1 MLINKSIKELGR
13 LLKKKEISSIDLVK
27 ESYSRFEAL
36 DQKMHSFITIKDKT
50 IALKEA
56 EEKDKNR
63 KSDSSMIYGLPFSV
77 KDAYVT
83 KDLRTTAGSKILDD
97 YFSPYN
103 ATVVEK
109 LAKAGGILVGKNNMD
124 NWGHGASNENTNYE
138 IPHNPWDMERI
149 TGGSSGGSA
158 VAVAT
163 RMVPFAIGED
173 TGGSIRNP
181 SSICNISGLKVT
193 YGRVSRHG
201 AIAYA
206 SSLDTVGPMAK
217 SVEDLSYLLEII
229 AGHDDYDSTSSSQKV
244 EKYYEYLGKSIKGK
258 VIGLPKEFFG
268 KGLNPEIKKTVLAAT
283 KVFEK
288 LGARICEVN
297 LPHFVYGVSIYYLI
311 ALSETSSN
319 LGRYDSFRYG
329 DKRELFSNESVRRI
343 LLGTYALSTGY
354 ADKLYKKAQKL
365 RTILIQE
372 YEEVLN
378 SCDVLLSPVTPS
390 LPSKIGEMISDPLK
404 NLLEDLY
411 TGTVNLVG
419 APALAIPAGFT
430 EKGLPVGL
438 QIIGKK
444 FGEGELFQFG
454 YLYQQETDWHKR
466 LPTLITGS
474 PPTRG

>member
-1 MLINKSIKELGR
+1 MLIDKSIKELSD
-13 LLKKKEISSIDLVK
+13 LLKKKEISSVDLVN
-27 ESYSRFEAL
+27 ESYSQIEKL
-36 DQKMHSFITIKDKT
+36 DQKLHSFITVKDKKIT
-50 IALKEA
+50 LKEA
-56 EEKDKNR
+56 EEKDKNI
-63 KSDSSMIYGLPFSV
+63 KGDSSVIYGLPFAV

-83 KDLRTTAGSKILDD
+83 KDLRTTAASKILDD
-97 YFSPYN
+97 YHSPYN

-109 LAKAGGILVGKNNMD
+109 LTKAGGILIGKNNLD
-124 NWGHGASNENTNYE
+124 SWGHGASNENTDYKT
-138 IPHNPWDMERI
+138 PHNPWDMNHI

-158 VAVAT
+158 VAVAA
-163 RMVPFAIGED
+163 RMTSFVIGED

-181 SSICNISGLKVT
+181 SSICNVSGLKVT
-193 YGRVSRHG
+193 YGRVSRYG

-217 SVEDLSYLLEII
+217 SAEDLSYLLEIM
-229 AGHDDYDSTSSSQKV
+229 AGHDEHDATSSTQKV
-244 EKYYEYLGKSIKGK
+244 EKYNEYLGKSIHGK
-258 VIGLPKEFFG
+258 TIGLPKEFFG
-268 KGLNPEIKKTVLAAT
+268 KGLDPEIKKTVLEAT

-288 LGARICEVN
+288 LGAKIQEIS
-297 LPHFVYGVSIYYLI
+297 LPHFAYGVSIYYLI

-329 DKRELFSNESVRRI
+329 DKRELFSNESTRRI
-343 LLGTYALSTGY
+343 LLGTYALSAGY

-372 YEEVLN
+372 YEEALKT
-378 SCDVLLSPVTPS
+378 CDILLSPVTPS

-419 APALAIPAGFT
+419 APALVIPAGFS
-430 EKGLPVGL
+430 EKNLPIGL
-438 QIIGKK
+438 QLVGKK

-466 LPTLITGS
+466 LPTVLK
-474 PPTRG
+474 

>member
-1 MLINKSIKELGR
+1 MLIDYPIKKLSD
-13 LLKKKEISSIDLVK
+13 LLKKKEISSADLIK
-27 ESYSRFEAL
+27 ESYSRIENL
-36 DQKMHSFITIKDKT
+36 DQKLHSFITVKNKN

-56 EEKDKNR
+56 EEKDKN
-63 KSDSSMIYGLPFSV
+63 KNDNSSIVYGLPFAV

-83 KDLRTTAGSKILDD
+83 KDLRTTAGSKILNN

-103 ATVVEK
+103 ATVVDK
-109 LAKAGGILVGKNNMD
+109 LSNAGAILIGKNNLD
-124 NWGHGASNENTNYE
+124 SWGHGASNENTDYQ

-158 VAVAT
+158 VAIVT
-163 RMVPFAIGED
+163 RMASFAIGED

-193 YGRVSRHG
+193 YGRVSRYG

-229 AGHDDYDSTSSSQKV
+229 AGHDNYDSTSSSQKV

-268 KGLNPEIKKTVLAAT
+268 KGLDPEIKKTVLTAA

-288 LGARICEVN
+288 LGARIQEVS

-343 LLGTYALSTGY
+343 LLGTYALSAGY

-372 YEEVLN
+372 YEKSLKT
-378 SCDVLLSPVTPS
+378 CDVLLGPVTPS
-390 LPSKIGEMISDPLK
+390 LPSKIGEMINDPLK

-444 FGEGELFQFG
+444 FGEGELFQLG

-466 LPTLITGS
+466 LPTILNKK
-474 PPTRG
+474 

>member
-1 MLINKSIKELGR
+1 MLNKSIKELSE
-13 LLKKKEISSIDLVK
+13 LLNKKEISSVDLVK
-27 ESYSRFEAL
+27 ETYSQIEKL
-36 DQKMHSFITIKDKT
+36 DQKLHSFITVKDKN

-56 EEKDKNR
+56 EGKDKNR
-63 KSDSSMIYGLPFSV
+63 KSDSLIIYGLPFAI

-83 KDLRTTAGSKILDD
+83 KDLRTTAGSIILND
-97 YFSPYN
+97 YHSPYN

-109 LAKAGGILVGKNNMD
+109 LAKAGGILIGKNNMD

-138 IPHNPWDMERI
+138 VPHNPWDMERI

-163 RMVPFAIGED
+163 RMTPFAIGED

-181 SSICNISGLKVT
+181 SSMCNISGLKVT
-193 YGRVSRHG
+193 YGRVSRYG

-217 SVEDLSYLLEII
+217 SVEDLSYLLEIM
-229 AGHDDYDSTSSSQKV
+229 AGHDDYDATSSRLPV
-244 EKYYEYLGKSIKGK
+244 EKYSKYLSGSIKGK
-258 VIGLPKEFFG
+258 IIGLPKEFFG
-268 KGLNPEIKKTVLAAT
+268 EGLDPEIKKTVLTAI

-288 LGARICEVN
+288 LGAKIIEVS

-319 LGRYDSFRYG
+319 LGRYDSFRFG
-329 DKRELFSNESVRRI
+329 DKRDLFSNESTRRI
-343 LLGTYALSTGY
+343 LLGTYALSAGY

-372 YEEVLN
+372 YEEALKI
-378 SCDVLLSPVTPS
+378 CDVLLSPVTPS

-419 APALAIPAGFT
+419 APALVIPAGFS
-430 EKGLPVGL
+430 EKNLPIGL
-438 QIIGKK
+438 QIVGKK
-444 FGEGELFQFG
+444 FSEGELFQFG

-466 LPTLITGS
+466 LPTILKNEK
-474 PPTRG
+474 

>member
-1 MLINKSIKELGR
+1 MLNKSIKELSS
-13 LLKKKEISSIDLVK
+13 LLNKKQISSVDLVN
-27 ESYSRFEAL
+27 ETYSQIEKFDSKL
-36 DQKMHSFITIKDKT
+36 HSFITVKDKSV
-50 IALKEA
+50 ALKEA
-56 EEKDKNR
+56 EEKDKIR
-63 KSDSSMIYGLPFSV
+63 KSDSSMVFGLPFAV

-83 KDLRTTAGSKILDD
+83 KDLRTTAGSKLLEN
-97 YFSPYN
+97 FNSPYN

-109 LAKAGGILVGKNNMD
+109 IIKAGGILIGKNNMD
-124 NWGHGASNENTNYE
+124 NWGHGASNENTNYQ

-158 VAVAT
+158 VSVST
-163 RMVPFAIGED
+163 RMVPFAVGED

-181 SSICNISGLKVT
+181 SSMCNISGLKVT
-193 YGRVSRHG
+193 YGRVSRYG

-217 SVEDLSYLLEII
+217 SVEDLSYLLEIM
-229 AGHDDYDSTSSSQKV
+229 AGHDDHDATSSRLPV
-244 EKYYEYLGKSIKGK
+244 EKYSQYLGDSIKGK
-258 VIGLPKEFFG
+258 IIGLPKEFLE
-268 KGLNPEIKKTVLAAT
+268 KGLDPEIKKTVLTAT

-288 LGARICEVN
+288 LGAKIIEVS
-297 LPHFVYGVSIYYLI
+297 LPHFIYGISIYYLI

-329 DKRELFSNESVRRI
+329 DKRELFSNETVRRI
-343 LLGTYALSTGY
+343 LLGTYALSSGY

-372 YEEVLN
+372 YDQALKK
-378 SCDVLLSPVTPS
+378 CDVLLSPVTPS

-419 APALAIPAGFT
+419 APALVIPAGFS
-430 EKGLPVGL
+430 ENNLPIGL
-438 QIIGKK
+438 QIVGKK
-444 FGEGELFQFG
+444 FGEGELFQLG
-454 YLYQQETDWHKR
+454 YNYQQETDWHKK
-466 LPTLITGS
+466 LPIILK
-474 PPTRG
+474 

>member
-1 MLINKSIKELGR
+1 MLIDNSIKKLSD
-13 LLKKKEISSIDLVK
+13 LLRKREISSVDLVK
-27 ESYSRFEAL
+27 ESYSQIETL
-36 DQKMHSFITIKDKT
+36 DKKLHSFITIKDKN

-63 KSDSSMIYGLPFSV
+63 KDDVSIIYGLPFAV

-83 KDLRTTAGSKILDD
+83 KDLRTTAGSKILND
-97 YFSPYN
+97 YHSPYN

-109 LAKAGGILVGKNNMD
+109 ITKAGGILIGKNNLD
-124 NWGHGASNENTNYE
+124 SWGHGASNENTDYQT
-138 IPHNPWDMERI
+138 PHNPWDMERI

-158 VAVAT
+158 VAVVT

-181 SSICNISGLKVT
+181 SSMCNISGLKVT
-193 YGRVSRHG
+193 YGRVSRYG

-217 SVEDLSYLLEII
+217 SVEDLSYILEII
-229 AGHDDYDSTSSSQKV
+229 AGQDDHDSTSSREKV
-244 EKYYEYLGKSIKGK
+244 EEYYQYLGRSVKGK

-268 KGLNPEIKKTVLAAT
+268 TGLDLEIKKTVLAAS

-288 LGARICEVN
+288 LGAKIQEVS

-319 LGRYDSFRYG
+319 LGRYDSYRFG
-329 DKRELFSNESVRRI
+329 DRRELFSNESVRRI
-343 LLGTYALSTGY
+343 LLGTYALSAGY

-372 YEEVLN
+372 YEEALET
-378 SCDVLLSPVTPS
+378 CDVLLSPVTPS

-419 APALAIPAGFT
+419 APALVIPAGFS
-430 EKGLPVGL
+430 EKNLPIGL

-444 FGEGELFQFG
+444 FGEGELLQIG

-466 LPTLITGS
+466 LPLIFKK
-474 PPTRG
+474 

>member
-1 MLINKSIKELGR
+1 MLNKSIKELSS
-13 LLKKKEISSIDLVK
+13 LLNKKQISSVDLVK
-27 ESYSRFEAL
+27 ETYSQIEKL
-36 DQKMHSFITIKDKT
+36 DSKLHSFITIKDKSV
-50 IALKEA
+50 ALKEA
-56 EEKDKNR
+56 EEKDKIR
-63 KSDSSMIYGLPFSV
+63 KNDSSIVFGLPFAV

-83 KDLRTTAGSKILDD
+83 KDLQTTAGSKLLEN
-97 YFSPYN
+97 FNSPYN

-109 LAKAGGILVGKNNMD
+109 IIKAGGILIGKNNMD
-124 NWGHGASNENTNYE
+124 NWGHGASNENTNYQ

-158 VAVAT
+158 VSVST
-163 RMVPFAIGED
+163 RMVPFAVGED

-181 SSICNISGLKVT
+181 SSMCNISGLKVT
-193 YGRVSRHG
+193 YGRVSRYG

-217 SVEDLSYLLEII
+217 SVEDLSYLLEIM
-229 AGHDDYDSTSSSQKV
+229 AGHDDHDATSSRLPV
-244 EKYYEYLGKSIKGK
+244 EKYSQYLGDSIKGK
-258 VIGLPKEFFG
+258 IIGLPKEFLE
-268 KGLNPEIKKTVLAAT
+268 KGLDPEIKKTVLTAT

-288 LGARICEVN
+288 LGAKIIEVS
-297 LPHFVYGVSIYYLI
+297 LPHFIYGISIYYLI

-329 DKRELFSNESVRRI
+329 DKRELFSNETVRRI
-343 LLGTYALSTGY
+343 LLGTYALSSGY

-372 YEEVLN
+372 YDQALKK
-378 SCDVLLSPVTPS
+378 CDVLLSPVTPS

-419 APALAIPAGFT
+419 APALVIPAGFS
-430 EKGLPVGL
+430 ENNLPIGL
-438 QIIGKK
+438 QIVGKK
-444 FGEGELFQFG
+444 FGEGELFQLG
-454 YLYQQETDWHKR
+454 YNYQQETDWHKK
-466 LPTLITGS
+466 LPIILK
-474 PPTRG
+474 

>member
-1 MLINKSIKELGR
+1 MLNKSIKELSS
-13 LLKKKEISSIDLVK
+13 LLNKKQISSVDLVK
-27 ESYSRFEAL
+27 ETYSQIEKL
-36 DQKMHSFITIKDKT
+36 DSKLHSFITIKDKSV
-50 IALKEA
+50 ALKEA
-56 EEKDKNR
+56 EEKDKIR
-63 KSDSSMIYGLPFSV
+63 KSDSSMVFGLPFAV

-83 KDLRTTAGSKILDD
+83 KDLRTTAGSKLLEN
-97 YFSPYN
+97 FNSPYN

-109 LAKAGGILVGKNNMD
+109 IIKAGGILIGKNNMD
-124 NWGHGASNENTNYE
+124 NWGHGASNENTNYQ

-158 VAVAT
+158 VSVST
-163 RMVPFAIGED
+163 RMVPFAVGED

-181 SSICNISGLKVT
+181 SSMCNISGLKVT
-193 YGRVSRHG
+193 YGRVSRYG

-217 SVEDLSYLLEII
+217 SVEDLSYLLEIM
-229 AGHDDYDSTSSSQKV
+229 AGHDDHDATSSRLPV
-244 EKYYEYLGKSIKGK
+244 EKYSQYLGDSIKGK
-258 VIGLPKEFFG
+258 IIGLPKEFLE
-268 KGLNPEIKKTVLAAT
+268 KGLDPEIKKTVLTAT

-288 LGARICEVN
+288 LGAKIIEVS
-297 LPHFVYGVSIYYLI
+297 LPHFIYGISIYYLI

-329 DKRELFSNESVRRI
+329 DKRELFSNETVRRI
-343 LLGTYALSTGY
+343 LLGTYALSSGY

-372 YEEVLN
+372 YDQALKK
-378 SCDVLLSPVTPS
+378 CDVLLSPVTPS

-419 APALAIPAGFT
+419 APALVIPAGFS
-430 EKGLPVGL
+430 ENNLPIGL
-438 QIIGKK
+438 QIVGKK
-444 FGEGELFQFG
+444 FGEGELFQLG
-454 YLYQQETDWHKR
+454 YSYQQETDWHKK
-466 LPTLITGS
+466 LPIILK
-474 PPTRG
+474 

>member
-1 MLINKSIKELGR
+1 MLNKSIKELSS
-13 LLKKKEISSIDLVK
+13 LLNKKQISSVDLVN
-27 ESYSRFEAL
+27 ETYSQIEKFDSKL
-36 DQKMHSFITIKDKT
+36 HSFITVKDKSV
-50 IALKEA
+50 ALKEA

-63 KSDSSMIYGLPFSV
+63 KSDSSVVFGLPFAV

-83 KDLRTTAGSKILDD
+83 KDLRTTAGSKLLEN
-97 YFSPYN
+97 FNSPYN

-109 LAKAGGILVGKNNMD
+109 IIKAGGILIGKNNMD

-158 VAVAT
+158 VSVST
-163 RMVPFAIGED
+163 RMVPFAVGED

-181 SSICNISGLKVT
+181 SSMCNISGLKVT
-193 YGRVSRHG
+193 YGRVSRYG

-217 SVEDLSYLLEII
+217 SVEDLSYLLEIM
-229 AGHDDYDSTSSSQKV
+229 AGHDDHDATSSRLPV
-244 EKYYEYLGKSIKGK
+244 EKYSQYLGDSIKGK
-258 VIGLPKEFFG
+258 IIGLPKEFLE
-268 KGLNPEIKKTVLAAT
+268 KGLDPEIKKTVLTAT

-288 LGARICEVN
+288 LGAKIIEVS
-297 LPHFVYGVSIYYLI
+297 LPHFIYGISIYYLI

-329 DKRELFSNESVRRI
+329 DKRELFSNETVRRI
-343 LLGTYALSTGY
+343 LLGTYALSSGY

-372 YEEVLN
+372 YDQALKK
-378 SCDVLLSPVTPS
+378 CDVLLSPVTPS

-419 APALAIPAGFT
+419 APALVIPAGFS
-430 EKGLPVGL
+430 ENNLPIGL
-438 QIIGKK
+438 QIVGKK
-444 FGEGELFQFG
+444 FGEGELFQLG
-454 YLYQQETDWHKR
+454 YSYQQETDWHKK
-466 LPTLITGS
+466 LPIILK
-474 PPTRG
+474 

>member
-1 MLINKSIKELGR
+1 MLNKSIKELSS
-13 LLKKKEISSIDLVK
+13 LLNKKQISSVDLVN
-27 ESYSRFEAL
+27 ETYSQIEKFDSKL
-36 DQKMHSFITIKDKT
+36 HSFITVKDKSVT
-50 IALKEA
+50 LKEA

-63 KSDSSMIYGLPFSV
+63 KSDSSVVFGLPFAV

-83 KDLRTTAGSKILDD
+83 KDLRTTAGSKLLEN
-97 YFSPYN
+97 FNSPYN

-109 LAKAGGILVGKNNMD
+109 IIKAGGILIGKNNMD
-124 NWGHGASNENTNYE
+124 NWGHGASNENTNYQ

-158 VAVAT
+158 VSVST
-163 RMVPFAIGED
+163 RMVPFAVGED

-181 SSICNISGLKVT
+181 SSMCNISGLKVT
-193 YGRVSRHG
+193 YGRVSRYG

-217 SVEDLSYLLEII
+217 SVEDLSYLLEIM
-229 AGHDDYDSTSSSQKV
+229 AGHDDHDATSSRLPV
-244 EKYYEYLGKSIKGK
+244 EKYSQYLGDSIKGK
-258 VIGLPKEFFG
+258 IIGLPKEFLE
-268 KGLNPEIKKTVLAAT
+268 KGLDPEIKKTVLTAT

-288 LGARICEVN
+288 LGAKIIEVS
-297 LPHFVYGVSIYYLI
+297 LPHFIYGISIYYLI

-329 DKRELFSNESVRRI
+329 DKRELFSNETVRRI
-343 LLGTYALSTGY
+343 LLGTYALSSGY

-372 YEEVLN
+372 YDQALKK
-378 SCDVLLSPVTPS
+378 CDVLLSPVTPS

-419 APALAIPAGFT
+419 APALVIPAGFS
-430 EKGLPVGL
+430 ENNLPIGL
-438 QIIGKK
+438 QIVGKK
-444 FGEGELFQFG
+444 FGEGELFQLG
-454 YLYQQETDWHKR
+454 YNYQQETDWHKK
-466 LPTLITGS
+466 LPIILK
-474 PPTRG
+474 

>member
-1 MLINKSIKELGR
+1 MLIDYSIKKLSD
-13 LLKKKEISSIDLVK
+13 LLRKKEISSVDLVK
-27 ESYSRFEAL
+27 ETYSRIESFDGKL
-36 DQKMHSFITIKDKT
+36 HSFITIKDKN
-50 IALKEA
+50 IALLEA
-56 EEKDKNR
+56 EEKDKNI
-63 KSDSSMIYGLPFSV
+63 KSSSSMVYGLPFAV
-77 KDAYVT
+77 KDAYCT
-83 KDLRTTAGSKILDD
+83 KDLRTTAGSKILNN

-109 LAKAGGILVGKNNMD
+109 LSNAGAILIGKNNLD
-124 NWGHGASNENTNYE
+124 NWGHGASNENTDYQ

-158 VAVAT
+158 VAIAT
-163 RMVPFAIGED
+163 RMIPFAIGED

-181 SSICNISGLKVT
+181 SSMCNISGLKVT
-193 YGRVSRHG
+193 YGRVSRYG

-229 AGHDDYDSTSSSQKV
+229 AGHDDYDSTSSSQKI
-244 EKYYEYLGKSIKGK
+244 EKYHEFLGKSIKGK

-268 KGLNPEIKKTVLAAT
+268 QGLDPEIKKNVLTAT

-288 LGARICEVN
+288 LGAKIQEIN

-329 DKRELFSNESVRRI
+329 DKRELFSNESTRRI
-343 LLGTYALSTGY
+343 LLGTYALSAGY
-354 ADKLYKKAQKL
+354 VDKLYKKAQKL

-372 YEEVLN
+372 YEEALKK
-378 SCDVLLSPVTPS
+378 CDVLLGPVTPS

-411 TGTVNLVG
+411 TGTINLVG

-430 EKGLPVGL
+430 KDNIPIGL

-444 FGEGELFQFG
+444 FSEGELFQLG

-466 LPTLITGS
+466 LPPIINKK
-474 PPTRG
+474 

>member
-1 MLINKSIKELGR
+1 MLNKSIKELSS
-13 LLKKKEISSIDLVK
+13 LLNKKQISSVDLVN
-27 ESYSRFEAL
+27 ETYSQIEKFDSKL
-36 DQKMHSFITIKDKT
+36 HSFITVKDKSVT
-50 IALKEA
+50 LKEA

-63 KSDSSMIYGLPFSV
+63 KSDSSVVFGLPFAV

-83 KDLRTTAGSKILDD
+83 KDLRTTAGSKLLEN
-97 YFSPYN
+97 FNSPYN

-109 LAKAGGILVGKNNMD
+109 IIKAGGILIGKNNMD

-158 VAVAT
+158 VSVST
-163 RMVPFAIGED
+163 RMVPFAVGED

-181 SSICNISGLKVT
+181 SSMCNISGLKVT
-193 YGRVSRHG
+193 YGRVSRYG

-217 SVEDLSYLLEII
+217 SVEDLSYLLEIM
-229 AGHDDYDSTSSSQKV
+229 AGHDDHDATSSRLPV
-244 EKYYEYLGKSIKGK
+244 EKYSQYLGDSIKGK
-258 VIGLPKEFFG
+258 IIGLPKEFLE
-268 KGLNPEIKKTVLAAT
+268 KGLDPEIKKTVLTAT

-288 LGARICEVN
+288 LGAKIIEVS
-297 LPHFVYGVSIYYLI
+297 LPHFIYGISIYYLI

-329 DKRELFSNESVRRI
+329 DKRELFSNETVRRI
-343 LLGTYALSTGY
+343 LLGTYALSSGY

-372 YEEVLN
+372 YDQALKK
-378 SCDVLLSPVTPS
+378 CDVLLSPVTPS

-419 APALAIPAGFT
+419 APALVIPAGFS
-430 EKGLPVGL
+430 ENNLPIGL
-438 QIIGKK
+438 QIVGKK
-444 FGEGELFQFG
+444 FGEGELFQLG
-454 YLYQQETDWHKR
+454 YSYQQETDWHKK
-466 LPTLITGS
+466 LPIILK
-474 PPTRG
+474 

>member
-1 MLINKSIKELGR
+1 MLIDHSIKELSN
-13 LLKKKEISSIDLVK
+13 LLKKKEISSVDLVK
-27 ESYSRFEAL
+27 ESYSRIEEFDL
-36 DQKMHSFITIKDKT
+36 KLHSFITIKDKT

-56 EEKDKNR
+56 EEKDKNI
-63 KSDSSMIYGLPFSV
+63 KNNSSIVYGLPFAV

-83 KDLRTTAGSKILDD
+83 KDLRTTAGSKILND
-97 YFSPYN
+97 YYSPYN

-109 LAKAGGILVGKNNMD
+109 IAKAGAILIGKNNMD
-124 NWGHGASNENTNYE
+124 NWGHGASNENTNYQ

-158 VAVAT
+158 VAVST

-181 SSICNISGLKVT
+181 SSMCDISGLKVT
-193 YGRVSRHG
+193 YGRVSRYG

-217 SVEDLSYLLEII
+217 SVEDLSYLLEIM
-229 AGHDDYDSTSSSQKV
+229 AGYDDHDSTSSTQKV
-244 EKYYEYLGKSIKGK
+244 ENYHKYLEKSIKGK

-268 KGLNPEIKKTVLAAT
+268 AGLDPEIKKTVLTAI
-283 KVFEK
+283 KIFEK
-288 LGARICEVN
+288 LGAKIQEVS

-329 DKRELFSNESVRRI
+329 DKRELFSNESIRRI
-343 LLGTYALSTGY
+343 LLGTYALSAGY

-372 YEEVLN
+372 YETALKT
-378 SCDVLLSPVTPS
+378 CDVLLGPVTPS
-390 LPSKIGEMISDPLK
+390 LPSKIGEMISDPVK

-411 TGTVNLVG
+411 TGTVNLIG
-419 APALAIPAGFT
+419 APALAIPAGFS
-430 EKGLPVGL
+430 EENLPIGFQVV
-438 QIIGKK
+438 GKK

-454 YLYQQETDWHKR
+454 YLYQQETDWHKK
-466 LPTLITGS
+466 LPPIIQNVKD
-474 PPTRG
+474 

>member
-1 MLINKSIKELGR
+1 MLNKSIKELSS
-13 LLKKKEISSIDLVK
+13 LLNKKQISSVDLVN
-27 ESYSRFEAL
+27 ETYSQIEKFDSKL
-36 DQKMHSFITIKDKT
+36 HSFITVKDKSVT
-50 IALKEA
+50 LKEA

-63 KSDSSMIYGLPFSV
+63 KSDSSVVFGLPFAV

-83 KDLRTTAGSKILDD
+83 KDLRTTAGSKLLEN
-97 YFSPYN
+97 FNSPYN

-109 LAKAGGILVGKNNMD
+109 IIKAGGILIGKNNMD

-158 VAVAT
+158 VSVST
-163 RMVPFAIGED
+163 RMVPFAVGED

-181 SSICNISGLKVT
+181 SSMCNISGLKVT
-193 YGRVSRHG
+193 YGRVSRYG

-217 SVEDLSYLLEII
+217 SVEDLSYLLEIM
-229 AGHDDYDSTSSSQKV
+229 AGHDDHDATSSRLPV
-244 EKYYEYLGKSIKGK
+244 EKYSQYLGDSIKGK
-258 VIGLPKEFFG
+258 IIGLPKEFLE
-268 KGLNPEIKKTVLAAT
+268 KGLDPEIKKTVLTAT

-288 LGARICEVN
+288 LGAKIIEVS
-297 LPHFVYGVSIYYLI
+297 LPHFIYGISIYYLI

-329 DKRELFSNESVRRI
+329 DKRELFSNETVRRI
-343 LLGTYALSTGY
+343 LLGTYALSSGY

-372 YEEVLN
+372 YDQALKK
-378 SCDVLLSPVTPS
+378 CDVLLSPVTPS

-419 APALAIPAGFT
+419 APALVIPAGFS
-430 EKGLPVGL
+430 ENNLPIGL
-438 QIIGKK
+438 QIVGKK
-444 FGEGELFQFG
+444 FGEGELFQLG
-454 YLYQQETDWHKR
+454 YNYQQETDWHKK
-466 LPTLITGS
+466 LPIILK
-474 PPTRG
+474 

>member
-1 MLINKSIKELGR
+1 MLNKSIKELSS
-13 LLKKKEISSIDLVK
+13 LLNKKQISSVDLVK
-27 ESYSRFEAL
+27 ETYSQIEKL
-36 DQKMHSFITIKDKT
+36 DSKLHSFITIKDKSV
-50 IALKEA
+50 ALKEA
-56 EEKDKNR
+56 EEKDKIR
-63 KSDSSMIYGLPFSV
+63 KNDSSIVFGLPFAV

-83 KDLRTTAGSKILDD
+83 KDLQTTAGSKLLEN
-97 YFSPYN
+97 FNSPYN

-109 LAKAGGILVGKNNMD
+109 IIKAGGILIGKNNMD
-124 NWGHGASNENTNYE
+124 NWGHGASNENTNYQ

-158 VAVAT
+158 VSVST
-163 RMVPFAIGED
+163 RMVPFAVGED

-181 SSICNISGLKVT
+181 SSMCNISGLKVT
-193 YGRVSRHG
+193 YGRVSRYG

-217 SVEDLSYLLEII
+217 SVEDLSYLLEIM
-229 AGHDDYDSTSSSQKV
+229 AGHDDHDATSSRLPV
-244 EKYYEYLGKSIKGK
+244 EKYSQYLGDSIKGK
-258 VIGLPKEFFG
+258 IIGLPKEFLE
-268 KGLNPEIKKTVLAAT
+268 KGLDPEIKKTVLTAT

-288 LGARICEVN
+288 LGAKIIEVS
-297 LPHFVYGVSIYYLI
+297 LPHFIYGISIYYLI

-329 DKRELFSNESVRRI
+329 DKRELFSNETVRRI
-343 LLGTYALSTGY
+343 LLGTYALSSGY

-372 YEEVLN
+372 YDQALKK
-378 SCDVLLSPVTPS
+378 CDVLLSPVTPS

-419 APALAIPAGFT
+419 APALVIPAGFS
-430 EKGLPVGL
+430 ENNLPIGL
-438 QIIGKK
+438 QIVGKK
-444 FGEGELFQFG
+444 FGEGELFQLG
-454 YLYQQETDWHKR
+454 YSYQQETDWHKK
-466 LPTLITGS
+466 LPIILK
-474 PPTRG
+474 

>member
-1 MLINKSIKELGR
+1 MLLNKSIKELAEI
-13 LLKKKEISSIDLVK
+13 LKKKEVSSVDLVK
-27 ESYSRFEAL
+27 ETYSQIEKFDSKL
-36 DQKMHSFITIKDKT
+36 HSFITVKDKN

-63 KSDSSMIYGLPFSV
+63 KSNSSMVFGLPFAV

-83 KDLRTTAGSKILDD
+83 KDLRTTAGSKLLEN
-97 YFSPYN
+97 FNSPYN

-109 LAKAGGILVGKNNMD
+109 ILSAGGILIGKNNMD
-124 NWGHGASNENTNYE
+124 NWGHGASNENTNYQ

-158 VAVAT
+158 VSVST
-163 RMVPFAIGED
+163 RMVPFAVGED

-181 SSICNISGLKVT
+181 SSMCNISGLKVT
-193 YGRVSRHG
+193 YGRVSRYG

-217 SVEDLSYLLEII
+217 SVEDLSYLLEIM
-229 AGHDDYDSTSSSQKV
+229 AGHDDHDATSSRLPV
-244 EKYYEYLGKSIKGK
+244 EKYSQYLRESIKGK
-258 VIGLPKEFFG
+258 IIGLPKEFLE
-268 KGLNPEIKKTVLAAT
+268 KGLDPEIKKTVLTAT

-288 LGARICEVN
+288 LGAKIIEVS
-297 LPHFVYGVSIYYLI
+297 LPHFIYGISIYYLI

-329 DKRELFSNESVRRI
+329 DKRELFSNETVRRI
-343 LLGTYALSTGY
+343 LLGTYALSSGY

-372 YEEVLN
+372 YDQALKK
-378 SCDVLLSPVTPS
+378 CDVLLSPVTPS

-419 APALAIPAGFT
+419 APALVIPAGFS
-430 EKGLPVGL
+430 ENNLPIGL
-438 QIIGKK
+438 QIVGKK
-444 FGEGELFQFG
+444 FGEGELFQLG
-454 YLYQQETDWHKR
+454 YSYQQETDWHKK
-466 LPTLITGS
+466 LPTILK
-474 PPTRG
+474 

>member
-1 MLINKSIKELGR
+1 MLLNKSIKELAEI
-13 LLKKKEISSIDLVK
+13 LKKKEVSSVDLVN
-27 ESYSRFEAL
+27 ETYSQIEKFDSKL
-36 DQKMHSFITIKDKT
+36 HSFITVKDKN

-63 KSDSSMIYGLPFSV
+63 KSDSSMVFGLPFAV

-83 KDLRTTAGSKILDD
+83 KDLRTTAGSKLLEN
-97 YFSPYN
+97 FNSPYN

-109 LAKAGGILVGKNNMD
+109 ILSAGGILIGKNNMD
-124 NWGHGASNENTNYE
+124 NWGHGASNENTNYQ

-158 VAVAT
+158 VSVST
-163 RMVPFAIGED
+163 RMVPFAVGED

-181 SSICNISGLKVT
+181 SSMCNISGLKVT
-193 YGRVSRHG
+193 YGRVSRYG

-217 SVEDLSYLLEII
+217 SVEDLSYLLEIM
-229 AGHDDYDSTSSSQKV
+229 AGHDDHDATSSRLPV
-244 EKYYEYLGKSIKGK
+244 EKYSQYLRESIKGK
-258 VIGLPKEFFG
+258 IIGLPKEFLE
-268 KGLNPEIKKTVLAAT
+268 KGLDPEIKKTVLTAT

-288 LGARICEVN
+288 LGAKIIEVS
-297 LPHFVYGVSIYYLI
+297 LPHFIYGISIYYLI

-329 DKRELFSNESVRRI
+329 DKRELFSNETVRRI
-343 LLGTYALSTGY
+343 LLGTYALSSGY

-372 YEEVLN
+372 YDQALKK
-378 SCDVLLSPVTPS
+378 CDVLLSPVTPS

-419 APALAIPAGFT
+419 APALVIPAGFS
-430 EKGLPVGL
+430 ENNLPIGL
-438 QIIGKK
+438 QIVGKK
-444 FGEGELFQFG
+444 FGEGELFQLG
-454 YLYQQETDWHKR
+454 YSYQQETDWHKK
-466 LPTLITGS
+466 LPTILK
-474 PPTRG
+474 

>member
-1 MLINKSIKELGR
+1 MLIDYSIKKLSD
-13 LLKKKEISSIDLVK
+13 LLKKKEVSSVDLVK
-27 ESYSRFEAL
+27 ESYSRIENL
-36 DQKMHSFITIKDKT
+36 NEKLHSFITVKDKN

-56 EEKDKNR
+56 EEKDKNI
-63 KSDSSMIYGLPFSV
+63 KSSSSMVYGLPFAV
-77 KDAYVT
+77 KDAYCT
-83 KDLRTTAGSKILDD
+83 KDLRTTAGNKILDSF
-97 YFSPYN
+97 YPPYS
-103 ATVVEK
+103 ATVFNK
-109 LAKAGGILVGKNNMD
+109 LIQAGSILIGKNNMD
-124 NWGHGASNENTNYE
+124 AWGHGASNENTDYK

-158 VAVAT
+158 VSVAT
-163 RMVPFAIGED
+163 RMVPFAVGED

-181 SSICNISGLKVT
+181 SSMCNISGLKVT
-193 YGRVSRHG
+193 YGRVSRYG

-229 AGHDDYDSTSSSQKV
+229 AGHDEHDSTSSRQNV
-244 EKYYEYLGKSIKGK
+244 EKYYQYLGKSIKGK

-268 KGLNPEIKKTVLAAT
+268 QGLDPEIKKTVLTAT

-288 LGARICEVN
+288 LGAKIQEIS
-297 LPHFVYGVSIYYLI
+297 LPHFIYGVSIYYLI

-329 DKRELFSNESVRRI
+329 DKRELFSNETVRRI
-343 LLGTYALSTGY
+343 LLGTYALSAGY

-372 YEEVLN
+372 YEEALKK
-378 SCDVLLSPVTPS
+378 CDVLLGPVTPS

-411 TGTVNLVG
+411 TGTINLVG

-430 EKGLPVGL
+430 EGGLPVGL

-444 FGEGELFQFG
+444 FGEGELFQLG
-454 YLYQQETDWHKR
+454 YLYQQETDWHKK
-466 LPTLITGS
+466 LPPILKNKNE
-474 PPTRG
+474 

>member
-1 MLINKSIKELGR
+1 MLNKSIKELSS
-13 LLKKKEISSIDLVK
+13 LLNKKQISSVDLVN
-27 ESYSRFEAL
+27 ETYSQIEKFDSKL
-36 DQKMHSFITIKDKT
+36 HSFITVKDKSVT
-50 IALKEA
+50 LKEA

-63 KSDSSMIYGLPFSV
+63 KSDSSVVFGLPFAV

-83 KDLRTTAGSKILDD
+83 KDLRTTAGSKLLEN
-97 YFSPYN
+97 FNSPYN

-109 LAKAGGILVGKNNMD
+109 IIKAGGILIGKNNMD
-124 NWGHGASNENTNYE
+124 NWGHGASNENTNYQ

-158 VAVAT
+158 VSVST
-163 RMVPFAIGED
+163 RMVPFAVGED

-181 SSICNISGLKVT
+181 SSMCNISGLKVT
-193 YGRVSRHG
+193 YGRVSRYG

-217 SVEDLSYLLEII
+217 SVEDLSYLLEIM
-229 AGHDDYDSTSSSQKV
+229 AGHDDHDATSSRLPV
-244 EKYYEYLGKSIKGK
+244 EKYSQYLGDSIKGK
-258 VIGLPKEFFG
+258 IIGLPKEFLE
-268 KGLNPEIKKTVLAAT
+268 KGLDPEIKKTVLTAT

-288 LGARICEVN
+288 LGAKIIEVS
-297 LPHFVYGVSIYYLI
+297 LPHFIYGISIYYLI

-329 DKRELFSNESVRRI
+329 DKRELFSNETVRRI
-343 LLGTYALSTGY
+343 LLGTYALSSGY

-372 YEEVLN
+372 YDQALKK
-378 SCDVLLSPVTPS
+378 CDVLLSPVTPS

-419 APALAIPAGFT
+419 APALVIPAGFS
-430 EKGLPVGL
+430 ENNLPIGL
-438 QIIGKK
+438 QIVGKK
-444 FGEGELFQFG
+444 FGEGELFQLG
-454 YLYQQETDWHKR
+454 YSYQQETDWHKK
-466 LPTLITGS
+466 LPIILK
-474 PPTRG
+474 

>member
-1 MLINKSIKELGR
+1 MLNKSIKELSS
-13 LLKKKEISSIDLVK
+13 LLNKKQISSVDLVN
-27 ESYSRFEAL
+27 ETYSQIEKFDSKL
-36 DQKMHSFITIKDKT
+36 HSFITVKDKSV
-50 IALKEA
+50 ALKEA
-56 EEKDKNR
+56 EEKDKIR
-63 KSDSSMIYGLPFSV
+63 KNDSSIVFGLPFAV

-83 KDLRTTAGSKILDD
+83 KDLQTTAGSKLLEN
-97 YFSPYN
+97 FNSPYN

-109 LAKAGGILVGKNNMD
+109 IIKAGGILIGKNNMD
-124 NWGHGASNENTNYE
+124 NWGHGASNENTNYQ

-158 VAVAT
+158 VSVST
-163 RMVPFAIGED
+163 RMVPFAVGED

-181 SSICNISGLKVT
+181 SSMCNISGLKVT
-193 YGRVSRHG
+193 YGRVSRYG

-217 SVEDLSYLLEII
+217 SVEDLSYLLEIM
-229 AGHDDYDSTSSSQKV
+229 AGHDDHDATSSRLPV
-244 EKYYEYLGKSIKGK
+244 EKYSQYLGDSIKGK
-258 VIGLPKEFFG
+258 IIGLPKEFLE
-268 KGLNPEIKKTVLAAT
+268 KGLDPEIKKTVLTAT

-288 LGARICEVN
+288 LGAKIIEVS
-297 LPHFVYGVSIYYLI
+297 LPHFIYGISIYYLI

-329 DKRELFSNESVRRI
+329 DKRELFSNETVRRI
-343 LLGTYALSTGY
+343 LLGTYALSSGY

-372 YEEVLN
+372 YDQALKK
-378 SCDVLLSPVTPS
+378 CDVLLSPVTPS

-419 APALAIPAGFT
+419 APALVIPAGFS
-430 EKGLPVGL
+430 ENNLPIGL
-438 QIIGKK
+438 QIVGKK
-444 FGEGELFQFG
+444 FGEGELFQLG
-454 YLYQQETDWHKR
+454 YSYQQETDWHKK
-466 LPTLITGS
+466 LPIILK
-474 PPTRG
+474 